1 MTKKLDVV
9 IPVLNE
15 EVDLEPSTRTLHEF
29 MKAHF
34 DHYEWGI
41 VIADNGST
49 DATLDIAQRL
59 SEEFANVSHVRLK
72 RRGRGRALKRAWTES
87 EADIVAF
94 MDVDLST
101 DLEALPGLIRAVDVD
116 GYEVAIGSRLI
127 KGAVVT
133 KRPFK
138 RELLSRGYSLLI
150 RTTFLC
156 GFRDAQCGF
165 KAVTRRVADEVVP
178 LVENTGW
185 YFDTELLIIAEK
197 NGYSIRE
204 LPVKWSDDLDS
215 TVNVVGTA
223 IEDIKGLLR
232 MRFGGLRRASKKL
245 AESRRSGS
253 F

>member
-29 MKAHF
+29 LKVHLDNYGWA
-34 DHYEWGI
+34 I

-59 SEEFANVSHVRLK
+59 SEEFTNVSRIRLDQ
-72 RRGRGRALKRAWTES
+72 RGRGRALKRAWTES
-87 EADIVAF
+87 KADIVAF

-101 DLEALPGLIRAVDVD
+101 DLEAMPGLIRAVDSE
-116 GYEVAIGSRLI
+116 GYEIAIGSRLAR
-127 KGAVVT
+127 GAVVAR
-133 KRPFK
+133 RPFK
-138 RELLSRGYSLLI
+138 RELFSRIYSLLI
-150 RTTFLC
+150 RATFLC

-165 KAVTRRVADEVVP
+165 KAATRRVADEVVP

-215 TVNVVGTA
+215 RVDVVGTA
-223 IEDIKGLLR
+223 IEDIKGLFR
-232 MRFGGLRRASKKL
+232 MRFGGLRRASKRL
-245 AESRRSGS
+245 AAFREPS
-253 F
+253 

>member
-1 MTKKLDVV
+1 MTKTLDVV

-15 EVDLEPSTRTLHEF
+15 EVDLEPSTRTLHEY
-29 MKAHF
+29 MNVHL
-34 DHYEWGI
+34 DPYEWAI

-49 DATLDIAQRL
+49 DATLDIAGRL
-59 SEEFANVSHVRLK
+59 SREFPNVSYIRLEQ
-72 RRGRGRALKRAWTES
+72 RGRGRALKLAWTES
-87 EADIVAF
+87 KADIVAF

-101 DLEALPGLIRAVDVD
+101 DLEALPGLIRAVDVE
-116 GYEVAIGSRLI
+116 GYEIAIGSRLA

-133 KRPFK
+133 KRPLK
-138 RELLSRGYSLLI
+138 RELFSRVYSLLI
-150 RTTFLC
+150 RASFLC

-197 NGYSIRE
+197 NGYSISE

-215 TVNVVGTA
+215 KVNVVSTA
-223 IEDIKGLLR
+223 VEDIKGLLR
-232 MRFGGLRRASKKL
+232 MRFGGLRRASRKL
-245 AESRRSGS
+245 AALRGPS
-253 F
+253 

>member
-15 EVDLEPSTRTLHEF
+15 EVDLEPSTRTLHEH
-29 MKAHF
+29 MNAHLGQ
-34 DHYEWGI
+34 YEWAI

-59 SEEFANVSHVRLK
+59 SRELQNVSYIRLDQ
-72 RRGRGRALKRAWTES
+72 RGRGRALKRAWTES
-87 EADIVAF
+87 KADIVAF

-101 DLEALPGLIRAVDVD
+101 DLEALPGLIRAVDVE
-116 GYEVAIGSRLI
+116 GYEIAMGSRLA

-133 KRPFK
+133 KRSFK
-138 RELLSRGYSLLI
+138 RELFSRVYSL
-150 RTTFLC
+150 TTRAIFQC

-197 NGYSIRE
+197 NGYPIRE
-204 LPVKWSDDLDS
+204 LPVKWTDDLDS
-215 TVNVVGTA
+215 RVNVAATA
-223 IEDIKGLLR
+223 VEDIKGLLR
-232 MRFGGLRRASKKL
+232 MRFGGLRRASRKL
-245 AESRRSGS
+245 AAFREPS
-253 F
+253 

>member
-15 EVDLEPSTRTLHEF
+15 EVDLEPSTRTLHEH
-29 MKAHF
+29 MNAHL
-34 DHYEWGI
+34 DQYEWAI

-59 SEEFANVSHVRLK
+59 SQELPNVSYIRLEQ
-72 RRGRGRALKRAWTES
+72 RGRGRALKRAWTES
-87 EADIVAF
+87 KADIVAF

-101 DLEALPGLIRAVDVD
+101 DLEALPGLIRSVDVE
-116 GYEVAIGSRLI
+116 GYEIAIGSRLA

-138 RELLSRGYSLLI
+138 RELFSRVYSLVT
-150 RTTFLC
+150 RASFLC

-178 LVENTGW
+178 LVESTGW

-215 TVNVVGTA
+215 RVNVAATA
-223 IEDIKGLLR
+223 VEDIKGLLR
-232 MRFGGLRRASKKL
+232 MRFGGLRRASRRL
-245 AESRRSGS
+245 AAFREPS
-253 F
+253 